1 MPKAVVVAC
10 AAGWCLAGCGAS
22 PDAEIATAGVATE
35 ELPRGLRLST
45 PDATPGYVYYT
56 PLISAST
63 YLIETGNGDVVH
75 TWESE
80 YAPSAFVYL
89 LDNGHLLRGARE
101 PNVAVFSSGG
111 QGGRIQELTWDGE
124 LVWDYLYASED
135 HLLHHDVAVLPNGN
149 ILAIAWEA
157 KPPEEAQQMGHR
169 PEMTPEGGLWPDMI
183 VELEPHPPNGARV
196 VWEWH
201 TWDHMIQSRDAVL
214 SHYGDPSEHP
224 ELIDI
229 NGGRELPEDIPEED
243 LARYREI
250 GHVPSDS
257 DHDPSSDL
265 MHTNAIAYNPSVD
278 QIALSI
284 QAYGEIWIIDHSTTI
299 EEARSHTG
307 GRWGRGGDLLYR
319 WGNPRVYGRGDE
331 ADQRLFGQH
340 DVRWVPE
347 GLPGAGN
354 ILVFSNNVAGP
365 DGPHSE
371 VFEIEPPTDD
381 VGRYLLNEREP
392 FGPATPTWSYTA
404 SDPRSFHSPFLSGA
418 HRLPN
423 GHTLIT
429 SGAQGRFFEVA
440 PEGEIVWEYWSP
452 TSGDVR
458 MPDGSWPHPVER
470 FPYSVFRATKIA
482 PDHPALR
489 GRELVPLDP
498 QPSPVPPPD
507 TSDQ

>member
-1 MPKAVVVAC
+1 M
-10 AAGWCLAGCGAS
+10 
-22 PDAEIATAGVATE
+22 
-35 ELPRGLRLST
+35 
-45 PDATPGYVYYT
+45 
-56 PLISAST
+56 
-63 YLIETGNGDVVH
+63 
-75 TWESE
+75 
-80 YAPSAFVYL
+80 
-89 LDNGHLLRGARE
+89 
-101 PNVAVFSSGG
+101 
-111 QGGRIQELTWDGE
+111 
-124 LVWDYLYASED
+124 
-135 HLLHHDVAVLPNGN
+135 
-149 ILAIAWEA
+149 
-157 KPPEEAQQMGHR
+157 
-169 PEMTPEGGLWPDMI
+169 
-183 VELEPHPPNGARV
+183 
-196 VWEWH
+196 
-201 TWDHMIQSRDAVL
+201 
-214 SHYGDPSEHP
+214 
-224 ELIDI
+224 
-229 NGGRELPEDIPEED
+229 IPEED

-265 MHTNAIAYNPSVD
+265 MHTNAIAYNPSFD

-284 QAYGEIWIIDHSTTI
+284 HEYGEIWIIDHSTTT

-354 ILVFSNNVAGP
+354 ILVFSNNVTGP

-371 VFEIEPPTDD
+371 VFEIEPPTDNI
-381 VGRYLLNEREP
+381 GRYLLNEREP

-404 SDPRSFHSPFLSGA
+404 PDPRSFHSPFISGA

-458 MPDGSWPHPVER
+458 MPDGSLPHPVEQ
-470 FPYSVFRATKIA
+470 FPYSVFRATKIP

>member
-1 MPKAVVVAC
+1 MAC

-257 DHDPSSDL
+257 D
-265 MHTNAIAYNPSVD
+265 
-278 QIALSI
+278 Q
-284 QAYGEIWIIDHSTTI
+284 
-299 EEARSHTG
+299 RSC
-307 GRWGRGGDLLYR
+307 
-319 WGNPRVYGRGDE
+319 
-331 ADQRLFGQH
+331 A
-340 DVRWVPE
+340 
-347 GLPGAGN
+347 
-354 ILVFSNNVAGP
+354 
-365 DGPHSE
+365 
-371 VFEIEPPTDD
+371 
-381 VGRYLLNEREP
+381 
-392 FGPATPTWSYTA
+392 
-404 SDPRSFHSPFLSGA
+404 
-418 HRLPN
+418 
-423 GHTLIT
+423 
-429 SGAQGRFFEVA
+429 
-440 PEGEIVWEYWSP
+440 
-452 TSGDVR
+452 
-458 MPDGSWPHPVER
+458 
-470 FPYSVFRATKIA
+470 
-482 PDHPALR
+482 
-489 GRELVPLDP
+489 
-498 QPSPVPPPD
+498 
-507 TSDQ
+507 